1 MAHPVPLAMPETSS
15 LVDSSVS
22 KAEDGRVDGGGS
34 IERCEFSRIAV
45 FCLFLVFFLD
55 DVQSV
60 SPVEA
65 PNQFCA
71 KKHPPPRWCEK
82 SKNQN
87 LGINR

>member
-22 KAEDGRVDGGGS
+22 KAEDGRVDGGGGS

-45 FCLFLVFFLD
+45 FCLFLVFFVLLD

-60 SPVEA
+60 SPLEDA
-65 PNQFCA
+65 HHLYQLIIFC
-71 KKHPPPRWCEK
+71 KKRK
-82 SKNQN
+82 
-87 LGINR
+87 IT